1 VATRTLVDSSDE
13 LDILE
18 ELIETRKPPSSAP
31 RRRALHFLL
40 HTPFRYPPLRHG
52 SRFGTAAEPSLWY
65 GSKEL
70 ETAFAETAYYRF
82 LFLEGTAAVLAP
94 IHAVVTAFRAEVATP
109 RGIDLTRPPYDAY
122 RAKISS
128 KSDYRASQALG
139 KAMREAGVQAFR
151 YSSARV
157 EKGTNL
163 ALFSVQAFS
172 SPTPTSV
179 QNWHTVTDRAAMELT
194 SLDVLRRTSLRFER
208 SSFEVAGRLPL
219 PAP

>member
-1 VATRTLVDSSDE
+1 VPTRALVDSSEE

-52 SRFGTAAEPSLWY
+52 SRFGSATEPSLWY

-70 ETAFAETAYYRF
+70 ETAFGETAYYRL
-82 LFLEGTAAVLAP
+82 LFLEGTSAVLAP
-94 IHAVVTAFRAEVATP
+94 VHAVVTAFRAEVATP
-109 RGIDLTRPPYDAY
+109 QGIDLTRPPFAAY
-122 RAKISS
+122 RGRISS

-139 KAMREAGVQAFR
+139 TAMREAGVQAFR
-151 YSSARV
+151 YASARV
-157 EKGTNL
+157 EGGTNAALLSVL
-163 ALFSVQAFS
+163 AFA
-172 SPTPTSV
+172 SPAPASV
-179 QNWHTVTDRAAMELT
+179 QNWFTVTDRAGMELT
-194 SLDVLRRTSLRFER
+194 SLDVFRRRHLRFAR
-208 SSFEVAGRLPL
+208 SSFEVAGRLPQ